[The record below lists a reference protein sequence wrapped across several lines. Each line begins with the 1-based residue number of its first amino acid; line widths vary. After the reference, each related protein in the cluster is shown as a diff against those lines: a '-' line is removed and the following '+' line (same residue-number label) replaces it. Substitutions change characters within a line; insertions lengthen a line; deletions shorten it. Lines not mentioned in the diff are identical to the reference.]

1 MESGIPFTIG
11 IQNPS
16 STDKYWNPVPQW
28 NPESTAWNPES
39 KTVPDSGNRELFAC
53 RIRNPRSDFPYGIRN
68 PDFWNPQ
75 YNSRNPESTIQLK
88 ESGIHWNPVPGIRNP
103 QRGMQNPRLS
113 WILLHGTRET

>member
-28 NPESTAWNPES
+28 NRESTAWNPES

-53 RIRNPRSDFPYGIRN
+53 RIRNPRGDFPYGIRN
-68 PDFWNPQ
+68 TAQ
-75 YNSRNPESTIQLK
+75 
-88 ESGIHWNPVPGIRNP
+88 GIRNP
-103 QRGMQNPRLS
+103 LESSTWNLEFTAWNAES
-113 WILLHGTRET
+113 KTVLDSFTRDETNLRVNQENTDGDKA